1 MKTLSFF
8 TLLICALFAF
18 SASGQDIVGSGNP
31 KSEIRKIAS
40 FESIDV
46 GLAFQ
51 VTLTQGKSQ
60 RVSIEADDNILPYI
74 VTEVKNKKLYI
85 KMSGNRGFDS
95 KCPMKIDITIPAI
108 REIEASGASSI
119 SSESLW
125 KSQEMELDIS
135 AASKLTLRIDVTS
148 LKLELAGASKV
159 DLSGSAGVLK
169 AEVSAA
175 AKLNAEN
182 LNVRKA
188 DIEVAGA
195 ANAEITVTEEI
206 EYEANGAS
214 KLTFKGSPR
223 VLKAEVSTAASVSE
237 RK

>member
-1 MKTLSFF
+1 M
-8 TLLICALFAF
+8 
-18 SASGQDIVGSGNP
+18 
-31 KSEIRKIAS
+31 
-40 FESIDV
+40 
-46 GLAFQ
+46 
-51 VTLTQGKSQ
+51 
-60 RVSIEADDNILPYI
+60 
-74 VTEVKNKKLYI
+74 
-85 KMSGNRGFDS
+85 
-95 KCPMKIDITIPAI
+95 
-108 REIEASGASSI
+108 
-119 SSESLW
+119 
-125 KSQEMELDIS
+125 
-135 AASKLTLRIDVTS
+135 TS

>member
-74 VTEVKNKKLYI
+74 VTEVKDKKLYI

-175 AKLNAEN
+175 AKLNAEAATGKTGTHGH
-182 LNVRKA
+182 LPVGVIA
-188 DIEVAGA
+188 GPMGYGLQFLLVAL
-195 ANAEITVTEEI
+195 ERV
-206 EYEANGAS
+206 S
-214 KLTFKGSPR
+214 LLDGSPNE
-223 VLKAEVSTAASVSE
+223 LADG
-237 RK
+237 